1 MKLISNV
8 VGFISLIL
16 VAVGL
21 FLLLKLGLFGTDLGT
36 SILALVAAP
45 CLCLGLYVFGLRQR
59 IATLEKSLR
68 ELAPNKRV
76 PELT

>member
-8 VGFISLIL
+8 GGFISLIF

-45 CLCLGLYVFGLRQR
+45 CLSFGLYVFVLRQR
-59 IATLEKSLR
+59 IAALEERVR
-68 ELAPNKRV
+68 EQIGRASCRERV
-76 PELT
+76 

>member
-8 VGFISLIL
+8 IGFISLIL

-21 FLLLKLGLFGTDLGT
+21 FLLLKLGLFGTDLAT
-36 SILALVAAP
+36 SILALIAAP
-45 CLCLGLYVFGLRQR
+45 CLSLGLYVFGLRQR
-59 IATLEKSLR
+59 IASLEKSVR
-68 ELAPNKRV
+68 ELAPDKRV